1 MHSTDLQKNMILL
14 ISHIAISFSLIHVG
28 EILPLFVAGWGVT
41 DQDCITNEKGP
52 VNSLKCS
59 FPFEYGGEEYYDCTM
74 ERSPSSKNKDCKQIK
89 RYTNYIHDKRG
100 QGIYV

>member
-1 MHSTDLQKNMILL
+1 MPICLPEADDKSDILKKK
-14 ISHIAISFSLIHVG
+14 G